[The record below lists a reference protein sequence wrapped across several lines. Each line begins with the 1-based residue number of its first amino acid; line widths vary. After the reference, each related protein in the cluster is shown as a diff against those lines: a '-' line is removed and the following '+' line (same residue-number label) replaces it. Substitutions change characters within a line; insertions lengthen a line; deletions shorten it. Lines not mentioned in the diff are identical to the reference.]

1 MTSFTGI
8 FGTAL
13 GDILNEAVGMEP
25 TDAEFDARCDASF
38 ARFDADG
45 SGTLH
50 FAETLEAFRTFPV
63 RRSDED
69 VRATFDR
76 FDADGSGALDVHE
89 FRALMRAL
97 RSSARLDRMPG
108 VIYCGGE
115 LVNPTV
121 NPKIANE
128 IRLRKLYAEP
138 YVPKSALAKAI
149 AKPTVRRKTVYG
161 GIDLLELSMLTDSDE
176 EPAQTDADPAR
187 RDDARRATAVASA
200 APGGKSKK
208 PPRLAAR
215 RLAYALLL
223 LARLVACL
231 LPGYVHPDEYHQTV
245 EIAASDV
252 LGVRSA
258 PRAWEFEPSRP
269 ARSVLGPVVAAGW
282 TYAAARAIAAPI
294 RTIRGWANDAPCET
308 RLSATAAASASYG
321 GAFDPSRA
329 NACADFFR
337 DDSDYDAPPWVVVLA
352 PRLGAFFLSLVV
364 DAAASRA
371 ARAAYWAG
379 PHPTWSG
386 YAAAGLDARLAVA
399 SSWATLALQIRP
411 FTNAAEAT
419 AAAAAA
425 TIVIGRAED
434 TSDVVAA
441 GVLGA
446 ITAVGAWIRFT
457 FPLFV
462 APLGA
467 RLVLDSARGGGV
479 AAALRVVLAGLF
491 AFFAA
496 ACALVAIDT
505 RYFRGAE
512 GLDAAFAAP
521 FANPTPW
528 AVAPLNNLLYNL
540 RAENLANHGIHPRIT
555 HAAVNAP
562 ALFGPMMIAAY
573 LALARAG
580 RGAGRGANRRRRGE
594 STRDVGSAG
603 SEGSSSRFRATRSN
617 RDSSFA
623 RTDRASTARAARA
636 TLSWMVWLPLLA
648 LSTAP
653 HQEPRFLLPLLL
665 PLAAT
670 RHAAAVGTRARA
682 ALWCALNLAGVVVFG
697 VAHQGG
703 VAPALVAL
711 PTLAA
716 SDPGATGSNP
726 AVAVFWRTYTPPE
739 SVLARRDPLRDDHL
753 RVVDLAGAHPNV
765 VLQALVA
772 RKNDPDGNS
781 TDALRRDATTLLVT
795 PATAASRAADE
806 WRKAGADATLEMVW
820 SWAGHFSGEETD
832 AYVEAFKRGGWKGA
846 WNAMSLGVYRVETK
860 GER

>member
-50 FAETLEAFRTFPV
+50 FDETLEAFRTFPV

-149 AKPTVRRKTVYG
+149 AKPTVRRQTVYG

-187 RDDARRATAVASA
+187 RDAHRRAPAVASA
-200 APGGKSKK
+200 ARGWGSNK

-223 LARLVACL
+223 VARLVACL

-329 NACADFFR
+329 NACADFSR
-337 DDSDYDAPPWVVVLA
+337 DDSYYDAPPWVVVLA

-399 SSWATLALQIRP
+399 SCWATLALQIRP

-425 TIVIGRAED
+425 AIVIGRAED

-467 RLVLDSARGGGV
+467 RLVWDAARGGRV

-496 ACALVAIDT
+496 AFALVAIDT
-505 RYFRGAE
+505 RYFRGRE

-573 LALARAG
+573 LALARGVRRSGVVGSRAG
-580 RGAGRGANRRRRGE
+580 SGAGSDA
-594 STRDVGSAG
+594 GSAG
-603 SEGSSSRFRATRSN
+603 SEGSSSRSRATRSN

-623 RTDRASTARAARA
+623 KTDRASTARAARA

-682 ALWCALNLAGVVVFG
+682 ALWCALNLAGVIVFG

-716 SDPGATGSNP
+716 SNPEATRSNP

-739 SVLARRDPLRDDHL
+739 SVLARRDPLRDNHL

-765 VLQALVA
+765 LLEALVA
-772 RKNDPDGNS
+772 RKTYSDGNS

-806 WRKAGADATLEMVW
+806 WRRVGADATLEMVW

-832 AYVEAFKRGGWKGA
+832 AYVEAFEKGGWKGA

-860 GER
+860 G